1 MSGEGASGYGVITFK
16 TTTAAYAAEKA
27 LQRAGLWAEVAAVPR
42 SLSTDCCL
50 GVRIQWAAR
59 EAAQEALR
67 QAGVPFVG
75 VWPL

>member
-1 MSGEGASGYGVITFK
+1 MSGGGAGGYGVITFK
-16 TTTAAYAAEKA
+16 TTTAAYAAERA

-50 GVRIQWAAR
+50 GVHIEWAVR
-59 EAAQEALR
+59 EAAQEVLR
-67 QAGVPFVG
+67 RASVPFVG